1 ILYSSKNSYFL
12 LALTSNSAKSSN
24 FFYLKMA
31 MVIENIK
38 SRQLLRTQLNKTP
51 PKFHALKKSPLGGDL
66 EGLKFN
72 FKKR

>member
-1 ILYSSKNSYFL
+1 RSCLEMISGILYSSKNSYFL

-38 SRQLLRTQLNKTP
+38 YRQLLRFIKIKHYFP
-51 PKFHALKKSPLGGDL
+51 G
-66 EGLKFN
+66 N
-72 FKKR
+72 F